1 MINSYYRQRSLG
13 HFTFAAIIVVVIL
26 ASAGAQAQSGRRAPK
41 GTKTV
46 PTVSG
51 PKEVEKP
58 PVPVK
63 DDRIP
68 LALAIEELDPF
79 SNIPYILAG
88 TVRDTCAVSLKA
100 SASVKVEIIVRG
112 MNRSEAVKRAK
123 AEKETYV
130 VWLQIDIDV
139 FDRDRTATGSY
150 PPESLYLRYTIFTP
164 VTGKTK
170 TSGRTS
176 PVRRSGG
183 ILGRIP
189 GSGGSSIYSE
199 YALKEAAREAAEE
212 ILHAFSID
220 PDRRLPRDSAADER
234 R

>member
-1 MINSYYRQRSLG
+1 MISSHYHQRSLS
-13 HFTFAAIIVVVIL
+13 HFTVAALFVVIV
-26 ASAGAQAQSGRRAPK
+26 ASAGTQAQSGRRAPK

-79 SNIPYILAG
+79 SGIPYILAG
-88 TVRDTCAVSLKA
+88 TIRDTCAVRLTA
-100 SASVKVEIIVRG
+100 SAAVKVEIVGRG

-130 VWLQIDIDV
+130 VWLQIESDV
-139 FDRDRTATGSY
+139 FDRNRTGID
-150 PPESLYLRYTIFTP
+150 PPESLYLRYTVFSP

-176 PVRRSGG
+176 QVYRGG
-183 ILGRIP
+183 GGVLGRIP
-189 GSGGSSIYSE
+189 SSRGSSIYSE
-199 YALKEAAREAAEE
+199 YALKEAAREVAEQVLE
-212 ILHAFSID
+212 AFSIN
-220 PDRRLPRDSAADER
+220 PDGPLPRLRQIETAKR
-234 R
+234 F